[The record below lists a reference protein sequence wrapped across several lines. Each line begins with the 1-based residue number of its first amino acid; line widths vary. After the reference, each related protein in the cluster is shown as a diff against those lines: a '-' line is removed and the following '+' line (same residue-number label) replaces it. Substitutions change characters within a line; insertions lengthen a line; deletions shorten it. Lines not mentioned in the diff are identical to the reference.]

1 VLHLLRGDAVTFIC
15 TRGGKEPAAED
26 LAAIEAFARFLEA
39 QTGGP
44 MRHTCHAHCC
54 DVAVPPKL
62 LMCKRHWYM
71 VPKDL
76 RDAVWLT
83 YRPGQEIDKS
93 PTMEYLETAHEAINA
108 VAVKEGHEPP
118 FRVAAL

>member
-1 VLHLLRGDAVTFIC
+1 MTFIC
-15 TRGGKEPAAED
+15 TRGGKEPSAED
-26 LAAIEAFARFLEA
+26 LAAIEAFARFLQA

-44 MRHTCHAHCC
+44 MRHTCHAHRC
-54 DVAVPPKL
+54 DVSVPPKM

-76 RDAVWLT
+76 RDAVWLM

-118 FRVAAL
+118 FRVSA